1 MQAIAVS
8 SVMRRVFVTLALVLT
23 AACGGGASSQKARD
37 LEEFQKD
44 QFANEE
50 TCEQAV
56 TNFEKAEF
64 DASNVPAAEKGLFN
78 RVEFDQRHRDR
89 VYRCQKMTQRQAE
102 CFAQAPSMQYI
113 QNCERFAELQ

>member
-1 MQAIAVS
+1 MGLPSLSGNRAMNATSPDGRGVPES
-8 SVMRRVFVTLALVLT
+8 GFVKPPAASAATSTL
-23 AACGGGASSQKARD
+23 
-37 LEEFQKD
+37 
-44 QFANEE
+44 
-50 TCEQAV
+50 
-56 TNFEKAEF
+56 EKAEF